1 MAVSRDRLMAYSIV
15 FNVHPEA
22 YSSLSIYMKPNVH
35 QIEAAGSIGRG
46 QSDIYTSFMVS
57 NLDEQRRRIAE
68 DPIPIYRTLFSLLD
82 CTSDDEI
89 FAQSLLATIDG
100 IIQDDSRQVLSL
112 IQLATGRE
120 TFNVINLLVRFASTY
135 KTIPIIVGAASH
147 ILSTILG
154 ELILRNRENPG
165 DYVTQASRLVDSL
178 INQGM
183 ESTLPLEEATYC
195 FLPLFK
201 IDAVRREFLRTGGLR
216 TILVPLLD
224 QKSGIHQPIYAA
236 ICCLW
241 MISFDEDSYEFFIR
255 SDYNLIGK
263 IIKELRRTDKEKVIR
278 VALGILKNLSAGE
291 GTVEIMIENKLV
303 EIIDNLSKRILK
315 DPDVTEL
322 VKDLGDILVSNVKL
336 FSSFDKWLKEV
347 ERGDLVPGVTHTEA
361 FWKENAKHLENDS
374 FGPVKKLVQLLN
386 SESVQTVALALADI
400 GEFAR
405 FHPYGKTVASKL
417 GAKIKAMELMQNP
430 NKDVNGAAL
439 LCIQKIMIQNWQSIS

>member
-15 FNVHPEA
+15 FYVHPEA
-22 YSSLSIYMKPNVH
+22 YSSVSIYMKPNVN

-46 QSDIYTSFMVS
+46 QSDIYTSFMIS
-57 NLDEQRRRIAE
+57 NLEEQRKRIAE

-82 CTSDDEI
+82 STSDDDV

-100 IIQDDSRQVLSL
+100 AIQDDSRQIASL
-112 IQLATGRE
+112 VQLATGRE
-120 TFNVINLLVRFASTY
+120 TFNVMALLVRSANTF
-135 KTIPIIVGAASH
+135 KNIPLIVGAASH
-147 ILSTILG
+147 ILASILS
-154 ELILRNRENPG
+154 EIILRNRENPG
-165 DYVTQASRLVDSL
+165 DYINQATRLVDSL
-178 INQGM
+178 INQAM
-183 ESTLPLEEATYC
+183 ENSLPLEEATYC

-201 IDAVRREFLRTGGLR
+201 IDAIRREFLRTGGLR
-216 TILVPLLD
+216 TVLVPLLE
-224 QKSGIHQPIYAA
+224 QKSGIFQPIYAA

-241 MISFDEDSYEFFIR
+241 MLSFDEDSYEFFIR

-278 VALGILKNLSAGE
+278 VALGTLKNLSAGE
-291 GTVEIMIENKLV
+291 GTIEIMIENKLV

-315 DPDVTEL
+315 DQDVTDL
-322 VKDLGDILVSNVKL
+322 VKDIGDVLASSVKL
-336 FSSFDKWLKEV
+336 FSSFEKWLKEV

-386 SESVQTVALALADI
+386 SESVQTVVLALGDI

-405 FHPYGKTVASKL
+405 FHPYGKTVAGKL
-417 GAKIKAMELMQNP
+417 GAKIRAMELLQNP
-430 NKDVNGAAL
+430 NKEVNGAAL